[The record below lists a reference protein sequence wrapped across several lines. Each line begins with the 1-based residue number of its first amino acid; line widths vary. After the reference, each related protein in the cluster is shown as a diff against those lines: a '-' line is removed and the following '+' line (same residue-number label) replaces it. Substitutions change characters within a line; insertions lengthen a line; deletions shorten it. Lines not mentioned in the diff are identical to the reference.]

1 MTGPDLP
8 AEGLQVCSGTAPTAS
23 TSTPHRGAQT
33 RSVPARVMAR
43 MSGCATGANWD
54 KAVLG
59 GRKSFVRLHP
69 LRHARLR

>member
-1 MTGPDLP
+1 MD
-8 AEGLQVCSGTAPTAS
+8 EDVWM
-23 TSTPHRGAQT
+23 RY
-33 RSVPARVMAR
+33 RRNR
-43 MSGCATGANWD
+43 D